1 MGDRRICQ
9 TFAASPAEPGGL
21 PLMLGTDKKM
31 TMPTVEECNA
41 HAVEYR
47 TLASQQGISVQRA
60 TALMGASSALL
71 TLAYHLNRLLEIAK
85 LEQISN

>member
-1 MGDRRICQ
+1 MTGAQPIRWLHE
-9 TFAASPAEPGGL
+9 AKALVGKL
-21 PLMLGTDKKM
+21 PRLGTDKKM